1 MSADQRVSAAAVFA
15 GGHSG
20 DLFENFVE
28 VSGII
33 EAAFCRHGDHIE
45 FYSLMEDDVDGLVNP
60 FCIDVIP
67 GGESANLFK

>member
-33 EAAFCRHGDHIE
+33 EAAFCGHGDQIE
-45 FYSLMEDDVDGLVNP
+45 LYPIAENHGDGLVDP
-60 FCIDVIP
+60 SGIDIIP
-67 GGESANLFK
+67 GGESANLFE